1 MQDRPITVLGIA
13 SKCDISLNMIYHKI
27 HELEKLHLL
36 HISGDIVKVN
46 KRQFYYQSKIK
57 SYNLRFIDGKT
68 NLEIIY
74 N

>member
-1 MQDRPITVLGIA
+1 MTVLGIS

-36 HISGDIVKVN
+36 HVSGDIDTVS

-57 SYNLRFIDGKT
+57 SYNLKFIDGKT